1 VSDQPRLRIEQYASA
16 IGRPDKHRRILRAL
30 GLDGLNKV
38 VERPD
43 NPAIRGMIAK
53 IPHLVRVV
61 EGSTTESA

>member
-1 VSDQPRLRIEQYASA
+1 VSDQPRLRIEQYSSA
-16 IGRPDKHRRILRAL
+16 IGRPDKQRRILRAL
-30 GLDGLNKV
+30 GLNGLHKV

-61 EGSTTESA
+61 EGSTTERA